1 VMDCDRANRR
11 FRAVEKT
18 YEELQE
24 AEPSADTTAEAR
36 IVMASALADQKKYTE
51 AIDLL
56 IRAGGSKVLR
66 NPAFRHVRMWY
77 ALADV
82 YDRAGDQV
90 NARELFSR
98 VVLADP
104 DAYDAKERLMELG
117 AVATVRKNR
126 KRRTTSVSKKKV

>member
-1 VMDCDRANRR
+1 
-11 FRAVEKT
+11 
-18 YEELQE
+18 
-24 AEPSADTTAEAR
+24 
-36 IVMASALADQKKYTE
+36 MASSLADQKKYTE

-98 VVLADP
+98 VVQADP
-104 DAYDAKERLMELG
+104 DAYDAKDRLMELG

-126 KRRTTSVSKKKV
+126 KRRTASVSKKKV